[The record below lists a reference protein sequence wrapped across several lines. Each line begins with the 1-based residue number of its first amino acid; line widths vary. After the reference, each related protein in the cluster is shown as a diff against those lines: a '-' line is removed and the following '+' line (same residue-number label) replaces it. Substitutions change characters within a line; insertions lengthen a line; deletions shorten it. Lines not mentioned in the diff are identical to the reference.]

1 MVKDAKIFVDF
12 FLGCLGERGGAV
24 FAACNKLGRHAN

>member
-12 FLGCLGERGGAV
+12 FGFLGERGGAV
-24 FAACNKLGRHAN
+24 FAACKKLGRHAN